1 VASELERK
9 AHVVRRLGIGAN
21 PDVVAAITDIPAFID
36 RQLSNRGYTQVPSS
50 LTAVPNNMMAAA
62 KDVEPAWR
70 WWLSQMA
77 TNPRLLEERLTWFWH
92 DHFATSLSGVP
103 GVCLI
108 MKQQQLLRQ
117 HAMGNFATMLR
128 SIARDPA
135 MLSFLDQ
142 EWSSLRRVN
151 ENYARELCELH
162 TIGVGHYT
170 QADVVAAARADTGWR
185 LNRTGKIDHG
195 VPPYAAFFDANW
207 HVQGSQSFL
216 GKSVSNLDDVLNVLL
231 ADPHTARRVAAK
243 LYRRLVGLYPGDATA
258 NALGDQFRA
267 SGYDIMTLVR
277 AIVTSP
283 AFTSDEAIRTQIRN
297 PVEKLVTVLQAVRQ
311 PDVGKL
317 GGVGSWQS
325 WLKDMDYRPFFPPN
339 PAGYPKRREL
349 LLTTASIMNTLHLVK
364 LTSAA
369 IPGTGTQVLNRLG
382 LYDVDPST
390 ASAVG
395 AQLSAQG
402 RMAMAVGSPEF
413 QLS

>member
-1 VASELERK
+1 M
-9 AHVVRRLGIGAN
+9 
-21 PDVVAAITDIPAFID
+21 
-36 RQLSNRGYTQVPSS
+36 
-50 LTAVPNNMMAAA
+50 AVA
-62 KDVEPAWR
+62 KDPKPAWQ
-70 WWLSQMA
+70 WWLAQMA

-108 MKQQQLLRQ
+108 MKQQQLIRQ
-117 HAMGNFATMLR
+117 QAMGNFATMLR
-128 SIARDPA
+128 SISRDPA

-162 TIGVGHYT
+162 TVGVGYYT

-185 LNRTGKIDHG
+185 LNRTGTFDHG
-195 VPPYAAFFDANW
+195 VPPYGAYFDANW
-207 HVQGSQSFL
+207 HVPGAQTFL
-216 GKSVSNLDDVLNVLL
+216 GKSVSSLDDVINVLL
-231 ADPHTARRVAAK
+231 AEPHTARRIAAK

-258 NALGDQFRA
+258 NALGDQFRN

-277 AIVTSP
+277 AIVTTP

-297 PVEKLVTVLQAVRQ
+297 PVEKLVTVLQALRQ
-311 PDVGKL
+311 PDVSKL
-317 GGVGSWQS
+317 GGVGSWQT
-325 WLKDMDYRPFFPPN
+325 WLKDMDFQPFYPPN

-364 LTSAA
+364 LTSSA

-395 AQLSAQG
+395 AQLTAQG